1 MRGGGEPRRLRRLRR
16 GGEYHRVADPEWD
29 DPLDG
34 SFAGRL
40 GGRWNPPGSSPVV
53 YLNASLR
60 VARANVLR
68 KLEGQPFGPEDLNPE
83 GAPVLVTTEV
93 PEEEFAD
100 LVTDE
105 GCRAAGL
112 PESYPWRE
120 PGAGDGNATG
130 AGREKVPWEDCQ
142 PVGSRA
148 REEGAPGLS
157 CRSAAGRD
165 PEDLGPEDE
174 ELAYF
179 PNSGGEASDPE
190 SRHRG
195 PLTARR
201 TQPFEEWFWP
211 RSPRGSVP
219 GSSTTFPE

>member
-1 MRGGGEPRRLRRLRR
+1 MSGGGGPPRLRRLRR
-16 GGEYHRVADPEWD
+16 GGEYHRVADPAWE

-34 SFAGRL
+34 TFAGRL

-93 PEEEFAD
+93 PEGDFAD

-112 PESYPWRE
+112 PESYPWEDLRTE
-120 PGAGDGNATG
+120 ADTEYGRAT
-130 AGREKVPWEDCQ
+130 KVAWEDCR
-142 PVGSRA
+142 PVGMRA
-148 REEGAPGLS
+148 REEGAPGLA

-179 PNSGGEASDPE
+179 PQPPGEGSDSKSP
-190 SRHRG
+190 HRG
-195 PLTARR
+195 PLTAVRI
-201 TQPFEEWFWP
+201 QPFEEWFWP
-211 RSPRGSVP
+211 RSP
-219 GSSTTFPE
+219 

>member
-1 MRGGGEPRRLRRLRR
+1 MSGGELRHLRR
-16 GGEYHRVADPEWD
+16 GGEYHRVADPAWE

-34 SFAGRL
+34 RFAGRL
-40 GGRWNPPGSSPVV
+40 GGRWNPPGSFPVI

-83 GAPVLVTTEV
+83 GAPVLVTTQV
-93 PEEEFAD
+93 PEGDFAD
-100 LVTDE
+100 LVTDG

-112 PESYPWRE
+112 PESYPWK
-120 PGAGDGNATG
+120 DTG
-130 AGREKVPWEDCQ
+130 GKAAKVGWEDCR
-142 PVGSRA
+142 PVGVKA
-148 REEGAPGLS
+148 HDQGVPGLA

-179 PNSGGEASDPE
+179 PQSDGPQSEGPQSGGPQSGGGA
-190 SRHRG
+190 RHSGSPRRG
-195 PLTARR
+195 SLTVTRIR
-201 TQPFEEWFWP
+201 PFEDWFWP
-211 RSPRGSVP
+211 RSP
-219 GSSTTFPE
+219 